1 MADKNLET
9 IIKDTKK
16 LLKDD
21 KFIAFSGVDRTTL
34 DKKAFTNAIKVHANT
49 VYPKLKFAVEHPGTC
64 IESVYIYSKHSHA
77 CLYIPPVGIGE
88 RKNRTIAVTVS
99 VDGDTAVFENPG
111 LSYRMGCGY
120 FHIDCKTQ
128 FDFELALLKIRT
140 ILVATDDV
148 FKAVSSLHDDINLVT
163 DKDPKSPLT
172 KAR

>member
-1 MADKNLET
+1 MET
-9 IIKDTKK
+9 KDLDTFVKDTKK

-34 DKKAFTNAIKVHANT
+34 DKKAFTNALKATAKT
-49 VYPKLKFAVEHPGTC
+49 VKMTVAVEHPGTC

-77 CLYIPPVGIGE
+77 CLYIPPVGMGE